1 VNKEATMATRT
12 LQLEVEVIGDGQV
25 ALRWQSAPR
34 ARSYQ
39 LLIIRTGAVRA
50 YTTLQLSAEVLR
62 YQINSLSRHQ
72 RYLIAVLAS
81 GPAGVVVSDWW
92 STTPRAGAAARA
104 AAPEESELSSHLA
117 QVRRLSVMPQD
128 RRLTAY
134 WETSKG
140 FIDQLV
146 LEVAQKGHVLK
157 HLILEPEVTSISL
170 DADRGVKLTNGE
182 RYVVRLHALFAAQV
196 RQSAPEVL
204 CAPAPQGLER
214 TGNRFFPQ
222 ESLIYPCL
230 SLSPELRVFE
240 DEPTAEEA
248 SSSAL
253 VCRHCRQTVRWQE
266 YRLRCAGCGAE
277 YIPNGRGEYLEVSRL
292 RFGTCRCCLPKKIL
306 IQKTGGETLLCAHSG
321 KEHIRMP
328 DAEGFHLIEDL
339 PHGLCQCCRPRRP
352 LLKRGGAV
360 VCSKSGEKH
369 RNEEGR
375 YVLVPS
381 ELVLDAAAI
390 DDLLDAGLAEI
401 CATGVSR
408 GRR

>member
-1 VNKEATMATRT
+1 MATRT
-12 LQLEVEVIGDGQV
+12 LGLEVEVIGDGQI
-25 ALRWQSAPR
+25 ALRWQSCAR

-72 RYLIAVLAS
+72 RYLIAVLAT
-81 GPAGVVVSDWW
+81 GPTVVVSDWW
-92 STTPRAGAAARA
+92 STTPRAGVAARP
-104 AAPEESELSSHLA
+104 AAPEESELSTHLA
-117 QVRRLSVMPQD
+117 TVRRLSVMPQD

-134 WETSKG
+134 WEVSKG

-146 LEVAQKGHVLK
+146 LEVVQKGHVLK
-157 HLILEPEVTSISL
+157 HLTLEPEVTSISL
-170 DADRGVKLTNGE
+170 DAERGVKLTNGE
-182 RYVVRLHALFAAQV
+182 RYAVRLHTLFAAQV

-214 TGNRFFPQ
+214 TGNRFLPQ

-230 SLSPELRVFE
+230 SLSPELRIFD
-240 DEPTAEEA
+240 DEATAEEPP
-248 SSSAL
+248 SSAL
-253 VCRHCRQTVRWQE
+253 TCRHCRQTVRWQE

-277 YIPNGRGEYLEVSRL
+277 YIPNGRGDYLEVSRL

-306 IQKTGGETLLCAHSG
+306 IQKSGGDALLCSHSG

-369 RNEEGR
+369 RNEDGR

-401 CATGVSR
+401 CAAGVSR
-408 GRR
+408 GR